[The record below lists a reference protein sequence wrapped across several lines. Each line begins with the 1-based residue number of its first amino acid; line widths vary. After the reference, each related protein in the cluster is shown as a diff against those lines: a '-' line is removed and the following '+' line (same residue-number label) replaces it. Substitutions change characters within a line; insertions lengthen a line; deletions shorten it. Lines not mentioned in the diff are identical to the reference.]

1 MQFVSW
7 PALFC
12 AVSALVVY
20 KFFSVVLRRRRNAQK
35 AAARGCQPAPL
46 PRDRRWFGLKALIDS
61 VRATKDEWGPIWM
74 HQTLNDVGKDVH
86 TIHAPVFDYE
96 LIITRDAEN
105 AKAIFATQSQD
116 FDIGLHREKT
126 FNSLIGP
133 GVMTRRGE
141 QWKHSRALV
150 RGQFVRENLADLPML
165 QRHAGNFIKRL
176 KVGNDGWTEE
186 VDLGPRCQEFTL
198 DVSFCSV

>member
-1 MQFVSW
+1 
-7 PALFC
+7 
-12 AVSALVVY
+12 
-20 KFFSVVLRRRRNAQK
+20 
-35 AAARGCQPAPL
+35 
-46 PRDRRWFGLKALIDS
+46 
-61 VRATKDEWGPIWM
+61 M